1 MFKYFIVPPSLESR
15 MKILDLSE
23 ESFFR
28 LLARLNADPV
38 LAGEEYEKLR
48 ARLMYFFER
57 KGCRTPAELSDETIN
72 RIARKM
78 EEGLEIENLFKFSYG
93 VARLV
98 LLEHWRDPKRE
109 WDQLDQ
115 RLSSPRSDREFDE
128 RRMHCME
135 KCLQELPSE
144 DRDLIVKN
152 CTLDKKGKEEVA
164 RALGLTMNALRIR
177 TFRIRTKLH
186 ECREKCIRGA

>member
-1 MFKYFIVPPSLESR
+1 

-23 ESFFR
+23 ESFIR
-28 LLARLNADPV
+28 LLARLNADPM

-78 EEGLEIENLFKFSYG
+78 EEGLEIEDLFKFSYG

-109 WDQLDQ
+109 WEQLDE
-115 RLSSPRSDREFDE
+115 RVSSPKSDREFDE
-128 RRMHCME
+128 HGLECMK
-135 KCLQELPSE
+135 KCLHALPSK

-152 CTLDKKGKEEVA
+152 CILDKKGKEELA
-164 RALGLTMNALRIR
+164 KSLGLKINALRLR
-177 TFRIRTKLH
+177 VFRIRTKLH
-186 ECREKCIRGA
+186 KCCEKCVSGGLST

>member
-1 MFKYFIVPPSLESR
+1 

-28 LLARLNADPV
+28 LLARLNTDPM

-72 RIARKM
+72 RIARKV
-78 EEGLEIENLFKFSYG
+78 EEGLEIEDIFKFSYG

-109 WDQLDQ
+109 WDQIDQ
-115 RLSSPRSDREFDE
+115 RLSSPKTDREFDE
-128 RRMHCME
+128 RRLECME
-135 KCLQELPSE
+135 KCLQALPSE
-144 DRDLIVKN
+144 ERDLIVKS
-152 CTLDKKGKEEVA
+152 CVLDKKGKEEAA
-164 RALGLTMNALRIR
+164 RSLGVTMNAFRIR
-177 TFRIRTKLH
+177 VFRIRTRLH
-186 ECREKCIRGA
+186 ECREKCVSGP

>member
-1 MFKYFIVPPSLESR
+1 

-28 LLARLNADPV
+28 LLARLNTDPI

-57 KGCRTPAELSDETIN
+57 KGCRTSAELSDETIN
-72 RIARKM
+72 RIARKV
-78 EEGLEIENLFKFSYG
+78 EEGLEIEDVFKFSYG

-115 RLSSPRSDREFDE
+115 RLSLPKSDREFDE
-128 RRMHCME
+128 RRIECME
-135 KCLQELPSE
+135 KCLRALPLE
-144 DRDLIVKN
+144 ERDLIVKN
-152 CTLDKKGKEEVA
+152 CILDKKGKEELA
-164 RALGLTMNALRIR
+164 GSLGLTMNALRIR
-177 TFRIRTKLH
+177 AFRIRTRLN
-186 ECREKCIRGA
+186 ECREKCVNS

>member
-1 MFKYFIVPPSLESR
+1 

-23 ESFFR
+23 ESFLR
-28 LLARLNADPV
+28 LLARLNADPM

-48 ARLMYFFER
+48 ARLIYFFER
-57 KGCRTPAELSDETIN
+57 KGCRTPADLSDETIN
-72 RIARKM
+72 RIARKV
-78 EEGLEIENLFKFSYG
+78 EEGLEIEDVFKFSYG

-115 RLSSPRSDREFDE
+115 RLSSPKPDREFDD
-128 RRMHCME
+128 RRMECME
-135 KCLQELPSE
+135 KCIQSLPSE

-152 CTLDKKGKEEVA
+152 CILDKKGKEELA
-164 RALGLTMNALRIR
+164 GSLGLTMNALRIR
-177 TFRIRTKLH
+177 AFRIRTRLH
-186 ECREKCIRGA
+186 ECREKCVNSS

>member
-128 RRMHCME
+128 RRMRCME

-186 ECREKCIRGA
+186 ECREKCIRGV

>member
-1 MFKYFIVPPSLESR
+1 

-28 LLARLNADPV
+28 LLARLNADPM

-48 ARLMYFFER
+48 ARLIYFFER

-72 RIARKM
+72 RIARKV
-78 EEGLEIENLFKFSYG
+78 EEGIEIEDVFKFSYG

-115 RLSSPRSDREFDE
+115 RLSSPKSDREFDDRHME
-128 RRMHCME
+128 CME
-135 KCLQELPSE
+135 KCLQALPSE
-144 DRDLIVKN
+144 ERDLIVKN
-152 CTLDKKGKEEVA
+152 CILDKKGKEELA
-164 RALGLTMNALRIR
+164 GALGLTMNALRIR
-177 TFRIRTKLH
+177 AFRIRTRLH
-186 ECREKCIRGA
+186 ECREKCVNSS

>member
-1 MFKYFIVPPSLESR
+1 
-15 MKILDLSE
+15 MKVLDLSE
-23 ESFFR
+23 ESFFQ
-28 LLARLNADPV
+28 LLARLNTDPV

-57 KGCRTPAELSDETIN
+57 KGCRTPAELTDETIN

-78 EEGLEIENLFKFSYG
+78 EEGFEIEDLFKFSYG

-115 RLSSPRSDREFDE
+115 RLSSPRSDQEFDE
-128 RRMHCME
+128 RRLQCME

-144 DRDLIVKN
+144 ERDLIVKN
-152 CTLDKKGKEEVA
+152 CTLDKKGKEEMA

-177 TFRIRTKLH
+177 TFRIRT
-186 ECREKCIRGA
+186 